1 MEPLLPKLVA
11 DACRTIQSLAVQEN
25 VFEQIATA
33 AIKTLKS
40 GGKILT
46 CGNGGSAA
54 DALHLAEELVGR
66 YQGNRR
72 SLAAVCL
79 NADPTLLTCIGNDF
93 SFDEVFARQIEG
105 LGGQN
110 DLLVCFTT
118 SGNSA
123 NILRALAEAKKI
135 GIMTVALLG
144 KDGGQAKGKADLE
157 LIVNSADTARIQEA
171 HTLILHALLER
182 IEREL
187 FPVAAMAKASRPSQV
202 IHHVLVVEDDYELAD
217 LLSEVLT
224 FENCTVDL
232 ASNGMEALRG
242 CGQPPTTR
250 SFAI

>member
-11 DACRTIQSLAVQEN
+11 DACRTIQSLTAQEAT
-25 VFEQIATA
+25 FERIAAA

-66 YQGNRR
+66 YSRNRR
-72 SLAAVCL
+72 SLPAVCL

-93 SFDEVFARQIEG
+93 GFDEVFARQVEG
-105 LGGQN
+105 LGGKN

-118 SGNSA
+118 SGNST
-123 NILRALAEAKKI
+123 NVLRALAVAKKM
-135 GIMTVALLG
+135 GVTTVALLG
-144 KDGGQAKGKADLE
+144 KDGGQAKSKADLE
-157 LIVNSADTARIQEA
+157 LIVNSSDTARIQEA

-187 FPVAAMAKASRPSQV
+187 IQ
-202 IHHVLVVEDDYELAD
+202 
-217 LLSEVLT
+217 
-224 FENCTVDL
+224 
-232 ASNGMEALRG
+232 
-242 CGQPPTTR
+242 
-250 SFAI
+250 